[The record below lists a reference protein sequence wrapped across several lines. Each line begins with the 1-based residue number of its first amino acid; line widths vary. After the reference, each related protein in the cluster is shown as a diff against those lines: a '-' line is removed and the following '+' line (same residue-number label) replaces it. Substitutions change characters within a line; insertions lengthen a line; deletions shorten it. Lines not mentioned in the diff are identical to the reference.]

1 MSFFRNKRL
10 FLILIGI
17 IVLVVLIGYSLNSRD
32 NLTAP
37 EQFIQDSI
45 GWVQNIIHA
54 PVKYVTDV
62 FSNID
67 DIKNTYQE
75 NQLLKEKLSE
85 YKGLIYDVQELNK
98 ENEELRKML
107 EKTESIRDFSPIQA
121 TVIARS
127 PERWIEQVTINKGT
141 QHGVDVNMAVITA
154 DGMVGKIQTAAPFT
168 STVQLLSGFDQ
179 FNRISA
185 MISKDDDKNVF
196 GLVEEYNKEDHS
208 LFFRIIEESE
218 KSVEKGDL
226 VLSSGM
232 GGVFPSGLPIGT
244 VKEVVPDQYGLTNT
258 ALIEPAANLY
268 EINHVIVV
276 DRSITNAGEELDEDL
291 DEDQNDGQ
299 DDEQDDE
306 QEDTEE

>member
-37 EQFIQDSI
+37 EKFIQDSI
-45 GWVQNIIHA
+45 GWAQNIVHA
-54 PVKYVTDV
+54 PVKYVANV
-62 FSNID
+62 FSNIE

-98 ENEELRKML
+98 ENEELRKTL
-107 EKTESIRDFSPIQA
+107 EKTESISDYKPIQA

-127 PERWIEQVTINKGT
+127 PERWIEQVAINKGR
-141 QHGVDVNMAVITA
+141 QHGVEVNMAVITA
-154 DGMVGKIQTAAPFT
+154 DGMVGKIQSAAEFT

-185 MISKDDDKNVF
+185 MISKDGDKNVF

-208 LFFRIIEESE
+208 LYFRIIEESE
-218 KSVEKGDL
+218 KDVERGDL
-226 VLSSGM
+226 VISSGM

-258 ALIEPAANLY
+258 ALIEPAADLY

-276 DRSITNAGEELDEDL
+276 DRSIANAGDEDDEDL
-291 DEDQNDGQ
+291 EEEQN
-299 DDEQDDE
+299 EE
-306 QEDTEE
+306 QEDSEE

>member
-10 FLILIGI
+10 FLILIRI
-17 IVLVVLIGYSLNSRD
+17 IVLVVLIRYSLNSRD

-37 EQFIQDSI
+37 EKFIQDSI
-45 GWVQNIIHA
+45 GWAQNIVHA
-54 PVKYVTDV
+54 PVKYVANI
-62 FSNID
+62 FSNIE

-196 GLVEEYNKEDHS
+196 GLVDEYNKADHS
-208 LFFRIIEESE
+208 LYFRIIEESE
-218 KSVEKGDL
+218 KNV
-226 VLSSGM
+226 
-232 GGVFPSGLPIGT
+232 
-244 VKEVVPDQYGLTNT
+244 
-258 ALIEPAANLY
+258 
-268 EINHVIVV
+268 
-276 DRSITNAGEELDEDL
+276 
-291 DEDQNDGQ
+291 
-299 DDEQDDE
+299 E
-306 QEDTEE
+306 QEIGRAPSELQSRGHLVCRLLL

>member
-17 IVLVVLIGYSLNSRD
+17 IVLVVLIGYSLNSRSK
-32 NLTAP
+32 LTSH
-37 EQFIQDSI
+37 EKFIQDSI
-45 GWVQNIIHA
+45 GWAQNIVHA
-54 PVKYVTDV
+54 PVKYVANV

-154 DGMVGKIQTAAPFT
+154 DGMVGKIQTAAP
-168 STVQLLSGFDQ
+168 LLQ
-179 FNRISA
+179 PFNYC
-185 MISKDDDKNVF
+185 
-196 GLVEEYNKEDHS
+196 L
-208 LFFRIIEESE
+208 
-218 KSVEKGDL
+218 
-226 VLSSGM
+226 
-232 GGVFPSGLPIGT
+232 
-244 VKEVVPDQYGLTNT
+244 
-258 ALIEPAANLY
+258 ALISL
-268 EINHVIVV
+268 IVF
-276 DRSITNAGEELDEDL
+276 L
-291 DEDQNDGQ
+291 Q
-299 DDEQDDE
+299 
-306 QEDTEE
+306 

>member
-37 EQFIQDSI
+37 EKFIQDSI
-45 GWVQNIIHA
+45 GWAQNMIHA
-54 PVKYVTDV
+54 PVKYVSNL
-62 FSNID
+62 FSNIE

-98 ENEELRKML
+98 ENEELRKTL
-107 EKTESIRDFSPIQA
+107 EKTESIRDYKPIQA
-121 TVIARS
+121 SVIARS

-141 QHGVDVNMAVITA
+141 QHGVEANMAVITA

-208 LFFRIIEESE
+208 LYFRIIEESE
-218 KSVEKGDL
+218 KNVEQGDL

-258 ALIEPAANLY
+258 ALIEPAADLY

-276 DRSITNAGEELDEDL
+276 DRSIANMADEDEEELE
-291 DEDQNDGQ
+291 EEQNE
-299 DDEQDDE
+299 EQDEE
-306 QEDTEE
+306 QEDSEE

>member
-37 EQFIQDSI
+37 EKFIQDSI
-45 GWVQNIIHA
+45 GWAQNIVHA
-54 PVKYVTDV
+54 PVKYVANI
-62 FSNID
+62 FSNIE

-98 ENEELRKML
+98 ENEELRKTL
-107 EKTESIRDFSPIQA
+107 EKTESISDYKPIQA
-121 TVIARS
+121 SVIARS

-154 DGMVGKIQTAAPFT
+154 DGMVGKIQTAAPFS

-208 LFFRIIEESE
+208 LYFRIIEESE
-218 KSVEKGDL
+218 KNVEQGDV

-258 ALIEPAANLY
+258 ALIEPAADLY

-276 DRSITNAGEELDEDL
+276 DRSIANVGDEDEEEI
-291 DEDQNDGQ
+291 DEDKNE
-299 DDEQDDE
+299 EQDEE
-306 QEDTEE
+306 QEDSEE